1 MTGMLMRMALLSIS
15 SMLLSGCAIHDGR
28 PEAEPVWWPT
38 PMVRASTFQSS
49 GGNVNLQPAPLDQ
62 WLPPLNPDGS
72 LKTP

>member
-1 MTGMLMRMALLSIS
+1 MRIGVKSLLGLALLGVG
-15 SMLLSGCAIHDGR
+15 GCAIHDGR
-28 PEAEPVWWPT
+28 AESEPVWWPT

-49 GGNVNLQPAPLDQ
+49 GGNVNLQAAPLDQ